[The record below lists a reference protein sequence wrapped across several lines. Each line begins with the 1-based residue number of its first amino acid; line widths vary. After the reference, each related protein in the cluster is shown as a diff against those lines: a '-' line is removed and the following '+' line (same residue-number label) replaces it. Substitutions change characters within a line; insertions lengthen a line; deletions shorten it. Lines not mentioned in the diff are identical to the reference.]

1 MEVVVPEVLSE
12 PVLQLDEVVNRDLL
26 LALEEL
32 LNEAEVRCSEV
43 LLACLDRT
51 RIVAGLVL
59 LTGTSLSALADLTQQ
74 LTALLL
80 GDLALGVLFHS
91 APQSLGRDLQQ
102 GEEEEEL
109 SERDGSIAISI
120 NLLQDSRR
128 VLLKIFVS
136 VLEERGVAIGRN
148 GTKEIFVA
156 HTHLTT
162 FKLLSG
168 EHFEAFFGWREE
180 TDFILI

>member
-1 MEVVVPEVLSE
+1 MVVPEVLSE

-26 LALEEL
+26 LALKEL

-80 GDLALGVLFHS
+80 SDLALGVLFHS

-120 NLLQDSRR
+120 DLLQDSRR

-148 GTKEIFVA
+148 GAKEIFVA

-162 FKLLSG
+162 FELFSG